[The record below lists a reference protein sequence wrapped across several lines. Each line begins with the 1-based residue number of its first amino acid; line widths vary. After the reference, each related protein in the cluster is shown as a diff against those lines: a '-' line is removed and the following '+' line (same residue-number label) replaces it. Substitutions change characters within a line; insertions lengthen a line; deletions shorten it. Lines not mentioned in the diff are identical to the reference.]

1 MSASERRQRV
11 DAWRVSWRV
20 AAFTTLVSTGVTG
33 CGHAPVP
40 PSPSAQAAEA
50 ARRDRLPED
59 NRDLDANWKNL
70 DVKVAYEQDRALA
83 EVDMKR
89 PKLRFFYR
97 PAAAAKEQPHAE
109 PAAPTPDRAVPV
121 ALRKLVPFDVESV
134 AVHGGELVFVD
145 MSKPNKP
152 EVWLSKLEVS
162 LENLASRPNLAEGR
176 PVLLGAHARV
186 QSSGDLAVF
195 VSADPWSD
203 SLNFSGR
210 AVLQG
215 LALRDVSAFT
225 ADAAQL
231 QVPKGTLDL
240 YVTFTVKDG
249 KITGGVKPLL
259 KNVEIRASERGF
271 WARSKAWFA
280 DHVVSLFSDRV
291 RRRNAVATV
300 VPLEGTLEGPKT
312 DLLTILAG
320 VLYNAYLRGLA
331 AGFAGLPPEAAA
343 ASARTPWRVARVEK
357 ATP

>member
-1 MSASERRQRV
+1 MTVTARAYAKRQSYPSA
-11 DAWRVSWRV
+11 
-20 AAFTTLVSTGVTG
+20 AAFASVAVAWLGVTS

-40 PSPSAQAAEA
+40 ASPSVQAAEA
-50 ARRDRLPED
+50 ARQERLPED

-70 DVKVAYEQDRALA
+70 DIKVAYENDRALA
-83 EVDMKR
+83 SVDMKR

-97 PAAAAKEQPHAE
+97 PSTPTEKPAAA
-109 PAAPTPDRAVPV
+109 PATTTPDRAVPQ
-121 ALRKLVPFDVESV
+121 ALQKLVPFDVESV
-134 AVHGGELVFVD
+134 AVHGGEVVFVD
-145 MSKPNKP
+145 MSKPTKP

-176 PVLLGAHARV
+176 PVLLGAHAQV

-215 LALRDVSAFT
+215 LAMRDLSAFT
-225 ADAAQL
+225 ADAAKL

-259 KNVEIRASERGF
+259 KNAEIRSSDSGF

-291 RRRNAVATV
+291 SRRNAVATV
-300 VPLEGTLEGPKT
+300 VPLEGTIEGPKA
-312 DLLTILAG
+312 DLLTTLAG

-331 AGFAGLPPEAAA
+331 AGFAGLPPERATLI
-343 ASARTPWRVARVEK
+343 SPSLSRVARAERAV
-357 ATP
+357 P